1 MPAVE
6 NQYLIFAG
14 QQAHG
19 VLEQQQQEHQEQQEQ
34 QEQWEQ
40 QEQPHQDTPPP
51 PLPLPSQQR
60 ATLLVNW
67 WARRPEGVERA
78 TEEEVQQGKLA
89 AARESLEL
97 SVEEK
102 QCSRQRRIQFLA
114 LLLPRPTHPPL
125 PSCAI
130 NQVDELLVQCGVAL
144 TGSGA
149 CDAVTI
155 RHAGLTLFPLDEE
168 QVDPAHPLH
177 VMAAFL
183 PAADLAGSSVS
194 GSGSGSGSGSSSGER
209 S

>member
-1 MPAVE
+1 MLKA
-6 NQYLIFAG
+6 
-14 QQAHG
+14 
-19 VLEQQQQEHQEQQEQ
+19 
-34 QEQWEQ
+34 
-40 QEQPHQDTPPP
+40 
-51 PLPLPSQQR
+51 
-60 ATLLVNW
+60 ATHPVYQH
-67 WARRPEGVERA
+67 RCS
-78 TEEEVQQGKLA
+78 A
-89 AARESLEL
+89 AAGGGAAAGES
-97 SVEEK
+97 
-102 QCSRQRRIQFLA
+102 CWWCCCRCRRFSPLFLA

-194 GSGSGSGSGSSSGER
+194 VSVSGSGSGSGSGSSSGER